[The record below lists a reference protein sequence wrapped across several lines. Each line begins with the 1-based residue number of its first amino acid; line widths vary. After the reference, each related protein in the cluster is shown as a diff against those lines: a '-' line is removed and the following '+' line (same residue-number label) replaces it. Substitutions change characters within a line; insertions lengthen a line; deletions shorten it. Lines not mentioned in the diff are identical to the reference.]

1 LTIVDGRVGGQRA
14 PSFVPFVFLGG
25 EPLRQ
30 HLEGT
35 IVLFVVVLPDGKEQL
50 AELVS
55 VVARNTELVQR
66 LQIVLGNVGR
76 VFLSKKLVELIIEL
90 VEVVP
95 PELAVPQSVL

>member
-1 LTIVDGRVGGQRA
+1 LTIVDGRVGGKRA

-35 IVLFVVVLPDGKEQL
+35 AVLLVVVLAEGEEQQP
-50 AELVS
+50 EVVS
-55 VVARNTELVQR
+55 VVAGNTELVQR
-66 LQIVLGNVGR
+66 LQVVLGNVGR

-95 PELAVPQSVL
+95 PELAVP